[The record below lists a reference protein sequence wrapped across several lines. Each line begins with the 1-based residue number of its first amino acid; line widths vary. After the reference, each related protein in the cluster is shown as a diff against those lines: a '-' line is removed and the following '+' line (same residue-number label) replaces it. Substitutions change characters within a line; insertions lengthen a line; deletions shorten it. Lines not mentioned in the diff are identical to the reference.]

1 MGDHTRAERLPAVP
15 TAFVPPAP
23 AHRPA
28 APAGPTP
35 TNLTP
40 TSPTPASPTLAGVTG
55 AADRPAPAGGSS
67 GIVWARPAERR
78 RPRLTREAIVDA
90 AVAMAD
96 AEGLEAVSIR
106 RVAAALD
113 ARPMSLYSHFDR
125 KDDLL
130 ALMND
135 QVAAEVIVPEPLPA
149 DWRDALRAIAHRTRD
164 SSLRHPWVLQTLACH
179 PRLGPNG
186 LRHAEQ
192 SAAAVSALP
201 LPPRRRGALLRAVDT
216 YTLGHVTAELRE
228 RQGYLGGADR
238 AGVQRYL
245 TGVLESGQYPHLA
258 QFHSQDLVLVGEDAR
273 ESFAEGLEWLL
284 AGIAA
289 AIGATPS

>member
-1 MGDHTRAERLPAVP
+1 M
-15 TAFVPPAP
+15 AFVPPTP

-28 APAGPTP
+28 APA
-35 TNLTP
+35 NP
-40 TSPTPASPTLAGVTG
+40 TSASPALAGAAD
-55 AADRPAPAGGSS
+55 AADRPTPAGGSS

-164 SSLRHPWVLQTLACH
+164 SSLRHPWVLQTLACQ
-179 PRLGPNG
+179 PRLGPNA

-192 SAAAVSALP
+192 SAAAVSTLP
-201 LPPRRRGALLRAVDT
+201 LPPRRRVALLRAVDT
-216 YTLGHVTAELRE
+216 YTLGYVTTELRE
-228 RQGYLGGADR
+228 RRGHLGGADR
-238 AGVQRYL
+238 ADVQQYL
-245 TGVLESGQYPHLA
+245 TDVLEGGQYPHLA
-258 QFHSQDLVLVGEDAR
+258 EFHRLDLLVGEDGR
-273 ESFAEGLEWLL
+273 ESFTEGLEWLL

-289 AIGATPS
+289 AVGAASSGSASSGSASSGSASSGSASS

>member
-1 MGDHTRAERLPAVP
+1 MP
-15 TAFVPPAP
+15 
-23 AHRPA
+23 
-28 APAGPTP
+28 
-35 TNLTP
+35 
-40 TSPTPASPTLAGVTG
+40 G
-55 AADRPAPAGGSS
+55 AADRPPPAGGSS
-67 GIVWARPAERR
+67 AIVWARTAERR

-135 QVAAEVIVPEPLPA
+135 QVAAEVIVPEPLPT

-192 SAAAVSALP
+192 SAAAVAALP
-201 LPPRRRGALLRAVDT
+201 LPPRRRAAMLRAVDT

-238 AGVQRYL
+238 AEVQRYL
-245 TGVLESGQYPHLA
+245 TGVLDGGQYPHLA
-258 QFHSQDLVLVGEDAR
+258 QFHSQDLVLVGENAR
-273 ESFAEGLEWLL
+273 DSFAEGLEWLL

-289 AIGATPS
+289 AIGAAPS

>member
-1 MGDHTRAERLPAVP
+1 MQ
-15 TAFVPPAP
+15 
-23 AHRPA
+23 
-28 APAGPTP
+28 
-35 TNLTP
+35 
-40 TSPTPASPTLAGVTG
+40 
-55 AADRPAPAGGSS
+55 GSS

-90 AVAMAD
+90 AVTMAD

-135 QVAAEVIVPEPLPA
+135 RVAAEVIVPEPLPA

-179 PRLGPNG
+179 PQFGPNG

-201 LPPRRRGALLRAVDT
+201 LPPHRRVALLRAVDT

-228 RQGYLGGADR
+228 RQGYLGGADQ
-238 AGVQRYL
+238 ADVQRYL

-258 QFHSQDLVLVGEDAR
+258 GFHHQDLVLVGGDAR
-273 ESFAEGLEWLL
+273 ESFTEGLEWLL

-289 AIGATPS
+289 AIGAASA